1 MIPAVGEQDPDQR
14 RRSMRVHRAQRRRQ
28 QVRRRRLALGG
39 GVAAVLVAAG
49 LIVAQLAAGGGSPP
63 AAGSHRTTSHSTG
76 PATTTGRSATDPGG
90 SSEPPKTG
98 SVTISA
104 VGDTMLGY
112 AGTLAPNPG
121 SYFDGV
127 RSQITGDIRFANLE
141 GALTDLTSGK
151 CAVLHTSC
159 YEFRAPP
166 SWARYFKHAGF
177 TIVSNANN
185 HAFDFWQAGLD
196 DTVAALDHAGLAH
209 TGRTREITYVKVR
222 NLTVAFIGVASY
234 PNTGPLNDYP
244 AARALIHTA
253 DAKADIVVVAMHAGA
268 EGTSALHLTGQAEI
282 YGGENR
288 GNPEAFARMA
298 IDAGADL
305 VIGYSPHVLRAME
318 IYHHRL
324 IAYSLGNFA
333 GYHNFTLDGDLGI
346 SGILQAKLAADG
358 RFMGGQFVSTTLVGP
373 GQPELDPSG
382 RGAALIE
389 QLTRADLG
397 DRGAHISAAGRIT
410 P

>member
-14 RRSMRVHRAQRRRQ
+14 RRSMRVHRAQQRRQ
-28 QVRRRRLALGG
+28 QVRRRRAALGG
-39 GVAAVLVAAG
+39 GTAAVLVAVG
-49 LIVAQLAAGGGSPP
+49 LAVAQLAAGGGSP
-63 AAGSHRTTSHSTG
+63 AGAGSHSRSHTTT
-76 PATTTGRSATDPGG
+76 PTTTGGG
-90 SSEPPKTG
+90 SSTDRGTGPDPPKTG

-112 AGTLAPNPG
+112 AGVLAPNPG

-127 RSQITGDIRFANLE
+127 SSQITGDIRFANLE
-141 GALTDLTSGK
+141 GALTDLSSGK
-151 CAVLHTSC
+151 CAVLHTAC

-166 SWARYFKHAGF
+166 SWARYFKRAGF

-196 DTVAALDHAGLAH
+196 DTVAALDQAGLAH
-209 TGRTREITYVKVR
+209 TGRTHEITYLKVR

-244 AARALIHTA
+244 AARAMIHTA
-253 DAKADIVVVAMHAGA
+253 DARADIVVVAMHAGA
-268 EGTSALHLTGQAEI
+268 EGTSALHLTGQDEI

-305 VIGYSPHVLRAME
+305 IIGYSPHVLRAME

-333 GYHNFTLDGDLGI
+333 GYHNFTLDGDLGV

-358 RFMGGQFVSTTLVGP
+358 RFLSGRFVSTRLVGP
-373 GQPELDPSG
+373 GQPELDPTG
-382 RGAALIE
+382 QGAALIE
-389 QLTRADLG
+389 QLSRDDLG
-397 DRGAHISAAGRIT
+397 ARGAHVTAGGRIT
-410 P
+410 A

>member
-14 RRSMRVHRAQRRRQ
+14 RRSMRVHRAQQRRQ

-39 GVAAVLVAAG
+39 GAAVVLVAVG
-49 LIVAQLAAGGGSPP
+49 LAVAQLAAGGGSP
-63 AAGSHRTTSHSTG
+63 AGAGSHSRSHTTT
-76 PATTTGRSATDPGG
+76 PTTTGDGSSTDPGIG
-90 SSEPPKTG
+90 VEPKTG

-112 AGTLAPNPG
+112 AGVLAPNPG
-121 SYFDGV
+121 GYFDGV
-127 RSQITGDIRFANLE
+127 SSQITGDIRFANLE

-151 CAVLHTSC
+151 CAVLHTAC

-166 SWARYFKHAGF
+166 SWAHYFKHAGF

-196 DTVAALDHAGLAH
+196 DTVAALDQAGLAH

-268 EGTSALHLTGQAEI
+268 EGTSALHLTGRDEI

-305 VIGYSPHVLRAME
+305 IIGYSPHVLRAME

-333 GYHNFTLDGDLGI
+333 GYHNFTLDGDLGV

-358 RFMGGQFVSTTLVGP
+358 RFLSGRFVSTRLVGP
-373 GQPELDPSG
+373 GQPELDPTG

-389 QLTRADLG
+389 QLSRDDLG
-397 DRGAHISAAGRIT
+397 ARGAHVSAGGRIT
-410 P
+410 T

>member
-14 RRSMRVHRAQRRRQ
+14 RRSMSVHRAELRRR
-28 QVRRRRLALGG
+28 QVRRRRLGLAGAVALLM
-39 GVAAVLVAAG
+39 VAIGLVA
-49 LIVAQLAAGGGSPP
+49 AQLAAGGGSPA
-63 AAGSHRTTSHSTG
+63 AAGSHSRSQRSTH
-76 PATTTGRSATDPGG
+76 TTGASDPGTQTT
-90 SSEPPKTG
+90 PAKTG

-112 AGTLAPNPG
+112 EGTLAPNPG

-127 RSQITGDIRFANLE
+127 SSQITGDIRFANLE

-151 CAVLHTSC
+151 CAVLLTSC

-222 NLTVAFIGVASY
+222 SLTVAFIGVASY

-244 AARALIHTA
+244 AARSMIRTA
-253 DAKADIVVVAMHAGA
+253 SARADIVVVAMHAGA
-268 EGTSALHLTGQAEI
+268 EGTAALHLTGQDEI

-288 GNPEAFARMA
+288 GNPEAFAHMA

-305 VIGYSPHVLRAME
+305 IIGYSPHVLRAME
-318 IYHHRL
+318 VYRHRL

-358 RFMGGQFVSTTLVGP
+358 RFLSGRFVSTTLAGP
-373 GQPELDPSG
+373 GQPELDPGG

-389 QLTRADLG
+389 QLSREDLG
-397 DRGAHISAAGRIT
+397 ARGAHLSAAGRIT